1 MQAIRLVL
9 AAVIASATLVRAA
22 DFDHHLRATVDT
34 VVLGYYSAE
43 TKPVLTIKSGERVKI
58 DTVSLS
64 NIPDDPEAFYREN
77 GIPLDNPAVQDIIAL
92 KAEGKKRG
100 LNMRGPL
107 TGPIAVEGAEPG
119 DVLEVRVH
127 SLKFRADYGMN
138 GARPGGTGP
147 LGDITPRPW
156 SKMYRIDPIRNR
168 ALFSKTIE
176 MPLQPHLGQMGV
188 APPPAMGQLPSGPP
202 TMVHGGNFDLREI
215 TVGSSLFLPV
225 HVKGGIFTTGDPHA
239 LQGNGEVTGT
249 TIECNIEGILQFI
262 VHKGMALKTPRIE
275 TPTHYITVGIHDEL
289 DGAMRLATLEAQQFL
304 KEKEGM
310 DFFASYSFISL
321 GADFCITR
329 ALKPGQMIHV
339 LIPKSYFLADK
350 NTYWY
355 KPPAN
360 PKVAALGLP
369 AAAATNQFGDR

>member
-1 MQAIRLVL
+1 MQMLRLSLLAVL
-9 AAVIASATLVRAA
+9 VSAPVLRAA
-22 DFDHHLRATVDT
+22 DYDHHLRATIDT
-34 VVLGYYSAE
+34 VVLGYYSAK

-64 NIPDDPEAFYREN
+64 NIPDDPEAFFKEA
-77 GIPLDNPAVQDIIAL
+77 GISLENPAVQDILAL

-119 DVLEVRVH
+119 DVLEVRVL

-156 SKMYRIDPIRNR
+156 SKMYRIDPARNR
-168 ALFSKTIE
+168 AIFSPTIE

-188 APPPAMGQLPSGPP
+188 APPPEMGDLPSGPP

-215 TVGSSLFLPV
+215 TVGSSLYLPV
-225 HVKGGIFTTGDPHA
+225 HVAGGIFTTGDPHA

-262 VHKGMALKTPRIE
+262 VRKDLKLKVPRIE
-275 TPTHYITVGIHDEL
+275 TPTHYVTIGIHDDL
-289 DGAMRLATLEAQQFL
+289 DGAMRVATLEAQEFL

-339 LIPKSYFLADK
+339 LIPKSYFLTDK

-355 KPPAN
+355 T
-360 PKVAALGLP
+360 AAQNGP
-369 AAAATNQFGDR
+369 GAATLADAVR